1 MSNLH
6 EIHIFTK
13 KVYGML
19 IAYAVMFQ
27 KYTIYIKHTAL
38 LNKLRTRAED

>member
-6 EIHIFTK
+6 EIHIFSK

-19 IAYAVMFQ
+19 IAYVIMCQ
-27 KYTIYIKHTAL
+27 KYTIYIVHTAL
-38 LNKLRTRAED
+38 

>member
-19 IAYAVMFQ
+19 IAYAVTCQ
-27 KYTIYIKHTAL
+27 KCTIYIVHTSL
-38 LNKLRTRAED
+38 